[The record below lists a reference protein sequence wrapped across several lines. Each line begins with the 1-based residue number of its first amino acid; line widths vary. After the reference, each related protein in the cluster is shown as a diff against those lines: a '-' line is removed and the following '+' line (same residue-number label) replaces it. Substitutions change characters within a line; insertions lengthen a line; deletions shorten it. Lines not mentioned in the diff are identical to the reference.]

1 MNSVPISIAASVVVT
16 ERSRRTWWRRIAD
29 GTVTRLTDD
38 ARGRAM
44 LSLAEVAPLICV
56 PLDRVDLDFLIQADA
71 GNADAQN
78 DIGQLFSNAGKPKIA
93 LYWLERAARQGH
105 ADAMQWLGRCY
116 IGGEGVPKNK
126 NIGLMWIA
134 KAAAHGHV
142 IAQAQM
148 QDSFRMS
155 PAIGLKLY

>member
-1 MNSVPISIAASVVVT
+1 MKNVPISIAASVVVA
-16 ERSRRTWWRRIAD
+16 ERSRRTLWRRIAD
-29 GTVTRLTDD
+29 GTMTRLADD
-38 ARGRAM
+38 AKGRAM

-56 PLDRVDLDFLIQADA
+56 PLDQSDLDFLVQADA

-78 DIGQLFSNAGKPKIA
+78 DIGQLFSNAGKPTIA
-93 LYWLERAARQGH
+93 LYWLEQAARQGH

-148 QDSFRMS
+148 QGSFRS
-155 PAIGLKLY
+155 QSI

>member
-1 MNSVPISIAASVVVT
+1 MNAAPISIAASVAVT

-29 GTVTRLTDD
+29 GTVTRLADD

-44 LSLAEVAPLICV
+44 LSLAEVSPFICV
-56 PLDRVDLDFLIQADA
+56 PLDRADLEFLVRADA
-71 GNADAQN
+71 GDADAQN
-78 DIGQLFSNAGKPKIA
+78 DIGQLFSNAGRPKIA
-93 LYWLERAARQGH
+93 LYWLEQAAHQGH

-116 IGGEGVPKNK
+116 IAGEGVPKNR

-142 IAQAQM
+142 IAQAQI
-148 QDSFRMS
+148 QGSFRIS
-155 PAIGLKLY
+155 PAYGPKPR

>member
-1 MNSVPISIAASVVVT
+1 M
-16 ERSRRTWWRRIAD
+16 
-29 GTVTRLTDD
+29 TRLTDD
-38 ARGRAM
+38 AKGRAM

-56 PLDRVDLDFLIQADA
+56 PLDQSDLDFLVQADA

-78 DIGQLFSNAGKPKIA
+78 DIGQLFSNAGKPTIA
-93 LYWLERAARQGH
+93 LYWLEQAARQGH

-148 QDSFRMS
+148 QGSFRS
-155 PAIGLKLY
+155 QSI

>member
-1 MNSVPISIAASVVVT
+1 MVN
-16 ERSRRTWWRRIAD
+16 
-29 GTVTRLTDD
+29 
-38 ARGRAM
+38 
-44 LSLAEVAPLICV
+44 LAEVAPLICV
-56 PLDRVDLDFLIQADA
+56 TLNREDLDFLVKADA
-71 GNADAQN
+71 GSADAQN

-93 LYWLERAARQGH
+93 LYWLEQAARQGH

-126 NIGLMWIA
+126 NIGFMWIA

-148 QDSFRMS
+148 QDSFTFR
-155 PAIGLKLY
+155 LQQV